1 MFVSYIN
8 IFCIICSSASI
19 YLSGYMVASSKVHRK
34 LDDLMLE
41 YQLLN
46 SELVLKINSI
56 DHPMNEIDKE

>member
-1 MFVSYIN
+1 
-8 IFCIICSSASI
+8 
-19 YLSGYMVASSKVHRK
+19 MVASSKVHRK